1 MVDFFWDDR
10 DGTEQAVQTQQHLM
24 DTQERLGALLD
35 LLPNVIPMGL
45 LIHQPQA
52 MLFVNNEVCRMFNT
66 SHDDMLG
73 KHLLDFMTDE
83 LRERLL
89 PLFMNAFH
97 DPNPVNLSEVELHT
111 QDGSCHIV
119 NISIGRLPWEG
130 LHCVQIVLQDVTELI
145 MKERELV
152 RLSMTDPLTGAYNR
166 RYFMQEAGKALEKAH
181 ETNCPLS
188 LIIFD
193 LDWFKQINDS
203 YGHDAGDDVLKMV
216 VSLWHDHSRHM
227 NMSDERSNDSHL
239 ARIGGEEF
247 AVTLPQTD
255 LNSAIGFAERIRKLI
270 EKSTVHS
277 GEHEV
282 KVTGSFGVT
291 TFHQGDSLDDMFR
304 RADKALYQSKEGG
317 RNRVTSE

>member
-1 MVDFFWDDR
+1 MTDFFWDDT
-10 DGTEQAVQTQQHLM
+10 DGTEQAVQTQQHLI
-24 DTQERLGALLD
+24 DTQERMGALLD

-52 MLFVNNEVCRMFNT
+52 MLFVNNEICRMFNT

-89 PLFMNAFH
+89 PLFMQAF
-97 DPNPVNLSEVELHT
+97 DNPEPINLTEVDLHT
-111 QDGSCHIV
+111 SDGKCHIV
-119 NISIGRLPWEG
+119 NISIGKLPWEG
-130 LHCVQIVLQDVTELI
+130 LNCVQIVLQDVTELI

-166 RYFMQEAGKALEKAH
+166 RYFMQESVKVLEHANENDH
-181 ETNCPLS
+181 PLS

-193 LDWFKQINDS
+193 LDWFKNINDT
-203 YGHDAGDDVLKMV
+203 YGHEAGDDVLKMI
-216 VSLWHDHSRHM
+216 VSLWHENSRHL
-227 NMSDERSNDSHL
+227 NISDERNNDSHL

-247 AVTLPQTD
+247 AVTLPETD
-255 LNSAIGFAERIRKLI
+255 VTSAMGFAERIRKQLEETLI
-270 EKSTVHS
+270 KS
-277 GEHEV
+277 GEHSI

-291 TFHQGDSLDDMFR
+291 TYQKGDTLDDMFS
-304 RADKALYQSKEGG
+304 RADKALYQSKENG
-317 RNRVTSE
+317 RNQVTSS